1 MPIQLFFL
9 TYFSFCSFQSEQDN
23 VNRNVK
29 IHINFVEV
37 NVEEFSELNIHE
49 NIFQPNNRFSWEN
62 IDVQLLLKCRIL
74 V

>member
-1 MPIQLFFL
+1 M
-9 TYFSFCSFQSEQDN
+9 
-23 VNRNVK
+23 NRNVK